1 MCKWEMIR
9 VRSTT
14 IYDGCFKVFI
24 EKQQK
29 VYIIIVISFIS
40 KLPEL

>member
-1 MCKWEMIR
+1 MGNDEGKA
-9 VRSTT
+9 TT

-24 EKQQK
+24 ERQQK
-29 VYIIIVISFIS
+29 VYIIVITFIS

>member
-1 MCKWEMIR
+1 MR

-24 EKQQK
+24 ERQQK
-29 VYIIIVISFIS
+29 VYNIVICFIS

>member
-1 MCKWEMIR
+1 MGNDEGKA
-9 VRSTT
+9 T

-24 EKQQK
+24 ERQQK
-29 VYIIIVISFIS
+29 VYIIVITFIS

>member
-1 MCKWEMIR
+1 MCKWEMMR

-24 EKQQK
+24 ERQQK
-29 VYIIIVISFIS
+29 VYIIVISFIS